1 MSIESD
7 LRKDGIRVV
16 DILDTMSTNRIA
28 HNIAN
33 KLCNTFPELCF
44 NETDLFA
51 KLSRLKMYRA
61 KMPEGMA
68 EANYFYK
75 NTSIYF
81 NEKIAFEDLEEF
93 AIHECIHYIQEVKD
107 KKNNLVRMGLCNFDN
122 FKILGMGLNEAAVQY
137 MTSKVIGIER
147 DYVKYFGIS
156 FRTISPSY
164 YPLECNL
171 IEQMAYITGEEVLF
185 DSTFTSNDKF
195 KNAFIEKTS
204 EKTYD
209 EVEYYIDQI
218 LEIEENIIKLS
229 NKFASY
235 DERNKKVDKIVA
247 KTDNCKTKIADYF
260 TKAQNLIIKNYFDK
274 AFKNISNLEEL
285 DNYRKNLEHYKELI
299 GRTDDY
305 TFFDDYYTEKM
316 SALEHK
322 SNVLENGG
330 IETAL
335 EYRKP
340 TNKLLSIFRAIKN
353 FVTGEKIH
361 N

>member
-16 DILDTMSTNRIA
+16 DILDTMSVNRIA
-28 HNIAN
+28 HNIAE
-33 KLCNTFPELCF
+33 KLCITFPELCF
-44 NETDLFA
+44 NESDLFT
-51 KLSRLKMYRA
+51 KLSRLGMYRA
-61 KMPEGMA
+61 TMPEGMA

-122 FKILGMGLNEAAVQY
+122 FKIAGIGLNEAAVQY
-137 MTSKVIGIER
+137 ITSKVIDIEK
-147 DYVKYFGIS
+147 DYVKYFGVS

-171 IEQMAYITGEEVLF
+171 IEQMAYITGETVLY

-195 KNAFIEKTS
+195 KNAFIELTS

-209 EVEYYIDQI
+209 DVEYYVDRI
-218 LEIEENIIKLS
+218 LELEEDIIKLN
-229 NKFASY
+229 NKSSAFE
-235 DERNKKVDKIVA
+235 ERNKTVDKILV
-247 KTDNCKTKIADYF
+247 KTNDYKNKISRYYE
-260 TKAQNLIIKNYFDK
+260 KAQNLIIKAYFDK
-274 AFKNISNLEEL
+274 AFIAISNLEEL
-285 DNYRKNLEHYKELI
+285 DNYRRKLEHYGELV
-299 GRTDDY
+299 GRTDNY

-316 SALEHK
+316 SQLEHK

-335 EYRKP
+335 AYKK
-340 TNKLLSIFRAIKN
+340 TNILVSWLRAIKN
-353 FVTGEKIH
+353 LVTREKIH

>member
-16 DILDTMSTNRIA
+16 DILDTMSVNRIA
-28 HNIAN
+28 HNVAA
-33 KLCNTFPELCF
+33 KLCETFPELCF

-51 KLSRLKMYRA
+51 KLSKLNMYRA
-61 KMPEGMA
+61 TMPEGMA

-81 NEKIAFEDLEEF
+81 NSKVEDEDLEEF

-107 KKNNLVRMGLCNFDN
+107 KKNNLIRMGLCNFDN
-122 FKILGMGLNEAAVQY
+122 FKIIGMGLNEAAVQY
-137 MTSKVIGIER
+137 MASKVIGIEK

-171 IEQMAYITGEEVLF
+171 IEQMAYITGESVLF
-185 DSTFTSNDKF
+185 DSTFTSNDNF
-195 KNAFIEKTS
+195 KNAFIDLTS
-204 EKTYD
+204 EKFYD
-209 EVEYYIDQI
+209 DIQYYIDQI
-218 LEIEENIIKLS
+218 LELEENLIKLG
-229 NKFASY
+229 NKFSSF

-247 KTDNCKTKIADYF
+247 KTDNCKNKITNYF
-260 TKAQNLIIKNYFDK
+260 IKAQNLIIKSYFDK
-274 AFKNISNLEEL
+274 SFKQISNLEEL
-285 DNYRKNLEHYKELI
+285 DNYRKKLEHYGEFI

-335 EYRKP
+335 EFKKP
-340 TNKLLSIFRAIKN
+340 NKFVSWLRAIKN

>member
-16 DILDTMSTNRIA
+16 DILDTMSVNRIA
-28 HNIAN
+28 HNVAA
-33 KLCNTFPELCF
+33 KLCETFPELCF

-51 KLSRLKMYRA
+51 KLSKLNMYRA
-61 KMPEGMA
+61 TMPEGMA

-81 NEKIAFEDLEEF
+81 NSKVEDEDLEEF

-107 KKNNLVRMGLCNFDN
+107 KKNNLIRMGLCNFDN
-122 FKILGMGLNEAAVQY
+122 FKIIGMGLNEAAVQY
-137 MTSKVIGIER
+137 MASKVIGIEK

-171 IEQMAYITGEEVLF
+171 IEQMAYITGESVLF
-185 DSTFTSNDKF
+185 DSTFTSNDNF
-195 KNAFIEKTS
+195 KNAFIDLTS
-204 EKTYD
+204 EKVYD
-209 EVEYYIDQI
+209 DVQYYIDQI
-218 LEIEENIIKLS
+218 LELEENLIKLG
-229 NKFASY
+229 NKFSSF

-247 KTDNCKTKIADYF
+247 KTDNCKNKITNYF
-260 TKAQNLIIKNYFDK
+260 IKAQNLIIKSYFDK
-274 AFKNISNLEEL
+274 SFKQISNLEEL
-285 DNYRKNLEHYKELI
+285 DNYRKKLEHYGEFI

-335 EYRKP
+335 EFKKP
-340 TNKLLSIFRAIKN
+340 NKFVSWLRAIKN

>member
-16 DILDTMSTNRIA
+16 DILDTMSVNRIS
-28 HNIAN
+28 HNIAT

-44 NETDLFA
+44 NENDLFA
-51 KLSRLKMYRA
+51 KLSKLGMYRA
-61 KMPEGMA
+61 TMPEGMA

-81 NEKIAFEDLEEF
+81 NEKIAIEDLEEF

-107 KKNNLVRMGLCNFDN
+107 KRNNLIRMGLCNFDN
-122 FKILGMGLNEAAVQY
+122 FKIVGMGLNEAAVQY
-137 MTSKVIGIER
+137 ITSKVIGIEK
-147 DYVKYFGIS
+147 DYVKYFGVS

-171 IEQMAYITGEEVLF
+171 IEQMSYITGETVLF

-195 KNAFIEKTS
+195 KNTFINLTS

-209 EVEYYIDQI
+209 DIEYYVDQI
-218 LEIEENIIKLS
+218 LELEEKIIKLN
-229 NKFASY
+229 NKSSSY
-235 DERNKKVDKIVA
+235 DERNKTVEKLVEKTSNYKNKISE
-247 KTDNCKTKIADYF
+247 YF
-260 TKAQNLIIKNYFDK
+260 VKAQNLIIKNYFDK
-274 AFKNISNLEEL
+274 AFRHIDNLEEL
-285 DNYRKNLEHYKELI
+285 DNYRRKLEHYRELI
-299 GRTDDY
+299 GITDNY

-316 SALEHK
+316 SQLEHK

-335 EYRKP
+335 EYKKS
-340 TNKLLSIFRAIKN
+340 NLFVSWFRAIKN

>member
-16 DILDTMSTNRIA
+16 DILDTMSVNRIA
-28 HNIAN
+28 HNVAA
-33 KLCNTFPELCF
+33 KLCETFPELCF

-51 KLSRLKMYRA
+51 KLSRLNMYRA
-61 KMPEGMA
+61 TMPEGMA

-81 NEKIAFEDLEEF
+81 NQKVDFEDLEEF

-122 FKILGMGLNEAAVQY
+122 FKIVGMGLNEAAVQY
-137 MTSKVIGIER
+137 MASKVIGIEK

-171 IEQMAYITGEEVLF
+171 IEQMAYLTGESVLF
-185 DSTFTSNDKF
+185 DSTFTSNDNF
-195 KNAFIEKTS
+195 KNAFIDLTS
-204 EKTYD
+204 EKVYD
-209 EVEYYIDQI
+209 DIQYYIDQI
-218 LEIEENIIKLS
+218 LELEENLIKLG
-229 NKFASY
+229 NKFSSY

-247 KTDNCKTKIADYF
+247 KTDNCKNKIADYYI
-260 TKAQNLIIKNYFDK
+260 KAQNLIIKNYFDK
-274 AFKNISNLEEL
+274 AFKKITNLEEL
-285 DNYRKNLEHYKELI
+285 DNYRKKLEHYGEFI

-322 SNVLENGG
+322 SNVFENGG

-335 EYRKP
+335 ECKKP
-340 TNKLLSIFRAIKN
+340 NKFVSWLRAIKN

>member
-16 DILDTMSTNRIA
+16 DILDTMSVNRIA
-28 HNIAN
+28 HNVAA
-33 KLCNTFPELCF
+33 KLCETFPELCF

-51 KLSRLKMYRA
+51 KLSKLNMYRA
-61 KMPEGMA
+61 TMPEGMA

-81 NEKIAFEDLEEF
+81 NSKVEDEDLEEF

-107 KKNNLVRMGLCNFDN
+107 KKNNLIRMGLCNFDN
-122 FKILGMGLNEAAVQY
+122 FKIIGMGLNEAAVQY
-137 MTSKVIGIER
+137 MASKVIGIEK

-171 IEQMAYITGEEVLF
+171 IEQMAYITGESVLF
-185 DSTFTSNDKF
+185 DSTFTSNDNF
-195 KNAFIEKTS
+195 KNAFIDLTS
-204 EKTYD
+204 EKVYD
-209 EVEYYIDQI
+209 DVQYYIDQI
-218 LEIEENIIKLS
+218 LELEENLIKLG
-229 NKFASY
+229 NKFSSF

-247 KTDNCKTKIADYF
+247 KTDNCKNKITNYF
-260 TKAQNLIIKNYFDK
+260 IKAQNLIIKSYFDK
-274 AFKNISNLEEL
+274 SFKQISNLEEL
-285 DNYRKNLEHYKELI
+285 DNYRKKLEHYGEFI

-330 IETAL
+330 VETAL
-335 EYRKP
+335 EYKRP
-340 TNKLLSIFRAIKN
+340 NKFVSWLRAIKN

>member
-16 DILDTMSTNRIA
+16 DILDTMSVNRIA
-28 HNIAN
+28 HNIAA

-44 NETDLFA
+44 NESDLFT
-51 KLSRLKMYRA
+51 KLSRLGMYRA
-61 KMPEGMA
+61 TMPEGMA

-81 NEKIAFEDLEEF
+81 NEKIALEDLEEF

-107 KKNNLVRMGLCNFDN
+107 KKNNLVRMGLCNFDK
-122 FKILGMGLNEAAVQY
+122 FKIVGMGLNEAAVQY
-137 MTSKVIGIER
+137 ITSKIINIEK
-147 DYVKYFGIS
+147 DYVKYFGVS

-171 IEQMAYITGEEVLF
+171 IEQMAYITGETVLY

-195 KNAFIEKTS
+195 KHTFIKLTS

-209 EVEYYIDQI
+209 EIEYYVDRI
-218 LEIEENIIKLS
+218 LELEEDIIKLN
-229 NKFASY
+229 NKSSAY
-235 DERNKKVDKIVA
+235 DERNKTVKKIVN
-247 KTDNCKTKIADYF
+247 KTNDCKNKISEYF
-260 TKAQNLIIKNYFDK
+260 EKAQNLIIKNYFDK
-274 AFKNISNLEEL
+274 AFKSITNLEEL
-285 DNYRKNLEHYKELI
+285 DNYRRKLEHYRELI
-299 GRTDDY
+299 GQTDDY

-316 SALEHK
+316 SQLEHK

-335 EYRKP
+335 EYKK
-340 TNKLLSIFRAIKN
+340 TNKFVSWLRAIKN
-353 FVTGEKIH
+353 FVTREKI
-361 N
+361 NN

>member
-1 MSIESD
+1 MNIESD

-16 DILDTMSTNRIA
+16 DILDTMSVNRIA
-28 HNIAN
+28 HNIAT

-44 NETDLFA
+44 NESDLFA
-51 KLSRLKMYRA
+51 KLAKLGMYRA
-61 KMPEGMA
+61 TMPEGMA

-81 NEKIAFEDLEEF
+81 NEKIAIEDLEEF

-107 KKNNLVRMGLCNFDN
+107 KRNNLIRMGLCNFDN
-122 FKILGMGLNEAAVQY
+122 FKIVGMGLNEAAVQY
-137 MTSKVIGIER
+137 ITSKVIGIEK
-147 DYVKYFGIS
+147 DYVKYFGVS

-171 IEQMAYITGEEVLF
+171 IEQMAYITGETVLF

-195 KNAFIEKTS
+195 KNEFINLTS

-209 EVEYYIDQI
+209 DIEYYVDQI
-218 LEIEENIIKLS
+218 LDLEEKIIRLN
-229 NKFASY
+229 NKSLVY
-235 DERNKKVDKIVA
+235 DERNKTVKKLSE
-247 KTDNCKTKIADYF
+247 KTENCKNKISEYF
-260 TKAQNLIIKNYFDK
+260 EKAQNLIIKNYFDK
-274 AFKNISNLEEL
+274 AFRNIENLEEL
-285 DNYRKNLEHYKELI
+285 DNYRRKLEHYRELI
-299 GRTDDY
+299 GTTDNY

-316 SALEHK
+316 SQLEHK

-335 EYRKP
+335 ECKKP
-340 TNKLLSIFRAIKN
+340 NLFVSWFRALKS
-353 FVTGEKIH
+353 FVTGKKIH

>member
-1 MSIESD
+1 MSIESE

-16 DILDTMSTNRIA
+16 DILDTMSVNRIA
-28 HNIAN
+28 HNIAA
-33 KLCNTFPELCF
+33 KLCDTFPELCF
-44 NETDLFA
+44 NESDLFA
-51 KLSRLKMYRA
+51 KLSRLGMYRA
-61 KMPEGMA
+61 KMPDGMA

-107 KKNNLVRMGLCNFDN
+107 KKNNLIRMGLCNFDN
-122 FKILGMGLNEAAVQY
+122 FKIIGMGLNEAAVQY
-137 MTSKVIGIER
+137 TASKVIGIEK

-171 IEQMAYITGEEVLF
+171 IEQMAYITGESVLF
-185 DSTFTSNDKF
+185 DSTFTSNDNF
-195 KNAFIEKTS
+195 KNAFINLTS
-204 EKTYD
+204 EKVYD
-209 EVEYYIDQI
+209 DVQYYIDQI
-218 LEIEENIIKLS
+218 LELEENLIKLG
-229 NKFASY
+229 NKFSSF

-247 KTDNCKTKIADYF
+247 KTDNCKNKITNYF
-260 TKAQNLIIKNYFDK
+260 IKAQNLIIKSYFDK
-274 AFKNISNLEEL
+274 SFKQISNLEEL
-285 DNYRKNLEHYKELI
+285 DNYRKKLEHYGEFI
-299 GRTDDY
+299 GHTDDY

-335 EYRKP
+335 EFKKP
-340 TNKLLSIFRAIKN
+340 NKFVSWLRAIKN

>member
-16 DILDTMSTNRIA
+16 DILDTMSVNRIA
-28 HNIAN
+28 HNIAA

-51 KLSRLKMYRA
+51 KLSRLGMYRA
-61 KMPEGMA
+61 TMPEGMA

-107 KKNNLVRMGLCNFDN
+107 KRNNLIRMGLCNFDN
-122 FKILGMGLNEAAVQY
+122 FKITGMGLNEAAVQY
-137 MTSKVIGIER
+137 ITSKIIGIEK
-147 DYVKYFGIS
+147 DYVKYFNIS
-156 FRTISPSY
+156 FKTISPSY

-171 IEQMAYITGEEVLF
+171 VEQMTYITGENVLF

-195 KNAFIEKTS
+195 KNAFIKLTS

-209 EVEYYIDQI
+209 EIEYCFDQI
-218 LEIEENIIKLS
+218 LELEENIIKLN
-229 NKFASY
+229 NKSFSY
-235 DERNKKVDKIVA
+235 NERNKQVDKLSV
-247 KTDNCKTKIADYF
+247 KIDLYKNKLTEYF
-260 TKAQNLIIKNYFDK
+260 LKAQNLIIKSYFDK
-274 AFKNISNLEEL
+274 GFNNISNLEEL
-285 DNYRKNLEHYKELI
+285 DNYRRTLEHYRELI
-299 GRTDDY
+299 GTTEDY
-305 TFFDDYYTEKM
+305 TFFDEYYTEM
-316 SALEHK
+316 MFALEHK
-322 SNVLENGG
+322 CNVLENGG

-335 EYRKP
+335 EYKKP
-340 TNKLLSIFRAIKN
+340 NVFVSWLRAIKN
-353 FVTGEKIH
+353 FVTGEKI
-361 N
+361 NN

>member
-16 DILDTMSTNRIA
+16 DILDTMSVNRIA
-28 HNIAN
+28 HNVAA
-33 KLCNTFPELCF
+33 KLCETFPELCF

-51 KLSRLKMYRA
+51 KLSRLNMYRA
-61 KMPEGMA
+61 TMPEGMA

-81 NEKIAFEDLEEF
+81 NQKVDFEDLEEF

-122 FKILGMGLNEAAVQY
+122 FKIVGMGLNEAAVQY
-137 MTSKVIGIER
+137 MASKVIGIEK

-171 IEQMAYITGEEVLF
+171 IEQMAYLTGESVLF
-185 DSTFTSNDKF
+185 DSTFTSNDNF
-195 KNAFIEKTS
+195 KNAFIDLTS
-204 EKTYD
+204 EKVYD
-209 EVEYYIDQI
+209 DIQYYIDQI
-218 LEIEENIIKLS
+218 LELEENLIKLG
-229 NKFASY
+229 NKFSSY
-235 DERNKKVDKIVA
+235 DERNKKVDKIVV
-247 KTDNCKTKIADYF
+247 KTDNCKNKIADYYI
-260 TKAQNLIIKNYFDK
+260 KAQNLIIKNYFDK
-274 AFKNISNLEEL
+274 AFKKITNLEEL
-285 DNYRKNLEHYKELI
+285 DNYRKKLEHYGEFI

-316 SALEHK
+316 SELEHK
-322 SNVLENGG
+322 SNVFENGG

-335 EYRKP
+335 ECKKP
-340 TNKLLSIFRAIKN
+340 NKFVSWLRAIKN

>member
-1 MSIESD
+1 MSVESD

-16 DILDTMSTNRIA
+16 DILDTMSVNRIA
-28 HNIAN
+28 HNIAT
-33 KLCNTFPELCF
+33 KLCDTFPELCF
-44 NETDLFA
+44 NESDLFA
-51 KLSRLKMYRA
+51 KLSRLSMYRA
-61 KMPEGMA
+61 IMPEGMA

-81 NEKIAFEDLEEF
+81 NEKIAFDDLEEF
-93 AIHECIHYIQEVKD
+93 AIHECVHYIQEVKD
-107 KKNNLVRMGLCNFDN
+107 KKNNLLRMGLCNFDN
-122 FKILGMGLNEAAVQY
+122 FKIVGMGLNEAAVQY
-137 MTSKVIGIER
+137 ITSKVIGIEK

-171 IEQMAYITGEEVLF
+171 IEQMAYITGETVLF

-195 KNAFIEKTS
+195 KNTFINLTS

-209 EVEYYIDQI
+209 EVERCIDDI
-218 LEIEENIIKLS
+218 LDLEENIIKLN
-229 NKFASY
+229 NKSSAY
-235 DERNKKVDKIVA
+235 DERNKTVDKLVN
-247 KTDNCKTKIADYF
+247 KTENCKLKVSEYF
-260 TKAQNLIIKNYFDK
+260 IKTQNLIIKNYFDK
-274 AFKNISNLEEL
+274 AFHKINNLEEL
-285 DNYRKNLEHYKELI
+285 DNYRRKLEHFRELI
-299 GRTDDY
+299 GITDGY

-316 SALEHK
+316 SQLEHK

-335 EYRKP
+335 ELKQP
-340 TNKLLSIFRAIKN
+340 SKFGSWFRALKN
-353 FVTGEKIH
+353 FVTGEKTH

>member
-16 DILDTMSTNRIA
+16 DILDTMSVNRIA
-28 HNIAN
+28 HNIAT

-44 NETDLFA
+44 NEGDLFT
-51 KLSRLKMYRA
+51 KLSRLSMYRA
-61 KMPEGMA
+61 TMPEGMA

-81 NEKIAFEDLEEF
+81 NEKIDYEDLEEF

-107 KKNNLVRMGLCNFDN
+107 KKNNLIRMGLCNFDN
-122 FKILGMGLNEAAVQY
+122 FKIEGMGLNEAAVQY
-137 MTSKVIGIER
+137 ITSKVIGIEK
-147 DYVKYFGIS
+147 DYVKYFGVS

-171 IEQMAYITGEEVLF
+171 IEQMAYITGETVLY

-195 KNAFIEKTS
+195 KNTFIELTS

-209 EVEYYIDQI
+209 DMEYYVDRI
-218 LEIEENIIKLS
+218 LELEENIIKLN
-229 NKFASY
+229 NKSSAFE
-235 DERNKKVDKIVA
+235 ERNKTVDKIVA
-247 KTDNCKTKIADYF
+247 KTNDCKNKIAEYF
-260 TKAQNLIIKNYFDK
+260 EKAQNLIIKSYFDK
-274 AFKNISNLEEL
+274 SYKSITNLEEL
-285 DNYRKNLEHYKELI
+285 DNYRRKLDHYGEFI
-299 GRTDDY
+299 GRTDNY

-316 SALEHK
+316 SQLEHK

-335 EYRKP
+335 ECKKP
-340 TNKLLSIFRAIKN
+340 NKFVSWLRAIKN

>member
-16 DILDTMSTNRIA
+16 DILDTMSVNRIA
-28 HNIAN
+28 HNIAT
-33 KLCNTFPELCF
+33 KLCDTFPELCF
-44 NETDLFA
+44 NETDLFT
-51 KLSRLKMYRA
+51 KLSRLSMYRA
-61 KMPEGMA
+61 TMPEGMA

-93 AIHECIHYIQEVKD
+93 AIHECIHYIQEIKD

-122 FKILGMGLNEAAVQY
+122 LKIVGMGLNEAAVQY
-137 MTSKVIGIER
+137 ITSKVIGIEK
-147 DYVKYFGIS
+147 DYVKYFGVS
-156 FRTISPSY
+156 FSTISPSY

-171 IEQMAYITGEEVLF
+171 IEQMAYITGESVLY

-195 KNAFIEKTS
+195 KKAFIKLTS
-204 EKTYD
+204 EDTYD
-209 EVEYYIDQI
+209 KVEYYIDQI
-218 LEIEENIIKLS
+218 LELEENIIKLG
-229 NKFASY
+229 NKFSSF
-235 DERNKKVDKIVA
+235 DERNKKVDKIVS
-247 KTDNCKTKIADYF
+247 KTETYKVKIADYYI
-260 TKAQNLIIKNYFDK
+260 KAQNTIIKNYFDK
-274 AFKNISNLEEL
+274 AFKAISNLEEL
-285 DNYRKNLEHYKELI
+285 DNYRRKLEHYREFI
-299 GRTDDY
+299 GLVDGY

-322 SNVLENGG
+322 CNVLENGG

-335 EYRKP
+335 EYKKP
-340 TNKLLSIFRAIKN
+340 NKFVSWLRAIKN
-353 FVTGEKIH
+353 LLTGDKIH

>member
-16 DILDTMSTNRIA
+16 DILDTMSVNRIA
-28 HNIAN
+28 HNIAA
-33 KLCNTFPELCF
+33 KLCDTFPELCF

-51 KLSRLKMYRA
+51 KLSRLGMYRA
-61 KMPEGMA
+61 VMPDGMA

-107 KKNNLVRMGLCNFDN
+107 KRNNLLRMGLCNFDN
-122 FKILGMGLNEAAVQY
+122 FKIVGMGLNEAAVQY
-137 MTSKVIGIER
+137 ATSKVIGIEK
-147 DYVKYFGIS
+147 DYVKYFGVS

-164 YPLECNL
+164 YPIECNL
-171 IEQMAYITGEEVLF
+171 IEQMTYITGESVLY

-195 KNAFIEKTS
+195 KNAFIKATS
-204 EKTYD
+204 EETYD
-209 EVEYYIDQI
+209 KVEYYIDQI
-218 LEIEENIIKLS
+218 LELEENIIRLG
-229 NKFASY
+229 NKFSSF
-235 DERNKKVDKIVA
+235 DERNKAVDKIVE
-247 KTDNCKTKIADYF
+247 KTDTCKTKIAEYF
-260 TKAQNLIIKNYFDK
+260 EKAQNTIIKSYFDK
-274 AFKNISNLEEL
+274 AFKSIKDLEEL
-285 DNYRKNLEHYKELI
+285 DNYRRKLEHYGELI
-299 GRTDDY
+299 GRTDNY

-322 SNVLENGG
+322 CNVLENGG

-335 EYRKP
+335 EYKKP
-340 TNKLLSIFRAIKN
+340 NKFVSWLRAIKN
-353 FVTGEKIH
+353 FVTGDKIH

>member
-16 DILDTMSTNRIA
+16 DILDTMSINRIA
-28 HNIAN
+28 HNIAT

-44 NETDLFA
+44 NESDLFA
-51 KLSRLKMYRA
+51 KLSKLGMYRA
-61 KMPEGMA
+61 TMPEGMA

-81 NEKIAFEDLEEF
+81 NEKIAVEDLEEF

-122 FKILGMGLNEAAVQY
+122 FKIVGMGLNEAAVQY
-137 MTSKVIGIER
+137 ITSKVIGIEK
-147 DYVKYFGIS
+147 DYVKYFGVS

-171 IEQMAYITGEEVLF
+171 IEQMAYITGETVLF

-195 KNAFIEKTS
+195 KNEFIKLTS

-209 EVEYYIDQI
+209 DIEYYVDQI
-218 LEIEENIIKLS
+218 LDLEEKIIKLN
-229 NKFASY
+229 NKSSSY
-235 DERNKKVDKIVA
+235 DVRNKTVEKLVE
-247 KTDNCKTKIADYF
+247 KTEDCKTKISHYF
-260 TKAQNLIIKNYFDK
+260 EKAQNLIIKNYFDK
-274 AFKNISNLEEL
+274 AFRNIENLEQL
-285 DNYRKNLEHYKELI
+285 DNYRRKLEHYRELI
-299 GRTDDY
+299 GTTDNY

-316 SALEHK
+316 SQLEHK

-335 EYRKP
+335 TIKKP
-340 TNKLLSIFRAIKN
+340 TKVGSWFRAFLN
-353 FVTGEKIH
+353 FVTGDKIH

>member
-16 DILDTMSTNRIA
+16 DVLDTMSVNQIA
-28 HNIAN
+28 HNIAA
-33 KLCNTFPELCF
+33 KLCDTFPELCF
-44 NETDLFA
+44 NETDLYA
-51 KLSRLKMYRA
+51 KLSKLNMYRA
-61 KMPEGMA
+61 TMPDGMA

-81 NEKIAFEDLEEF
+81 NNKVADEDLEEF

-107 KKNNLVRMGLCNFDN
+107 KKNNLLRMGLCNFDN
-122 FKILGMGLNEAAVQY
+122 FKIVGMGLNEAAVQY
-137 MTSKVIGIER
+137 ITSKVIGIER

-156 FRTISPSY
+156 FKTISPSY

-171 IEQMAYITGEEVLF
+171 IEQMTYLTGESVLF
-185 DSTFTSNDKF
+185 DSTFTSNDNF
-195 KNAFIEKTS
+195 KNKFIELTS
-204 EKTYD
+204 EKVYD
-209 EVEYYIDQI
+209 DIQYYIDQI
-218 LEIEENIIKLS
+218 LELEENLIKLG
-229 NKFASY
+229 NKFSAF

-247 KTDNCKTKIADYF
+247 KTDSCKAKIAEYF
-260 TKAQNLIIKNYFDK
+260 TKAQNLIIKSYFDK
-274 AFKNISNLEEL
+274 AFRTITNLEEL
-285 DNYRKNLEHYKELI
+285 DNYRKKLEHYGEFI

-335 EYRKP
+335 ECKKP
-340 TNKLLSIFRAIKN
+340 NRFVSWLRAIKN